1 MGADYLGLDAVGWHS
16 MVKTWWDQVLAACL
30 LATIVFGGLYIL
42 FLVGRKAR
50 KSWRKRGQLSVV
62 PTAISRYLD
71 RLSKE
76 AQPLSTERYAGKELQ
91 SFGVFLGSL
100 SNPPTPDQTQL
111 LQEWDITVLDP
122 TQDGV
127 LGSLSCQRTDSY
139 ILGRLDVRVLA
150 NSESASNNDEVIHAL
165 EAVAQTLRTCFKQS
179 QDVQSPF
186 NGVLLAD
193 FLAHFQPVVL
203 NALVKYINQLGLD
216 VWLELS
222 PPAYITE
229 QQCRDIDMLPI
240 RGFIYRNATISPDGS
255 SRNYFQMTE
264 MRTAMR
270 AIASQKSMGG
280 TTIVSWETI
289 DNGVE
294 LSHDVIHRTF
304 KWCNY
309 RSARCWVAPRAA
321 LTDATIATTETITE
335 EPLGALMWMK
345 GNEVTE
351 AHNVWRSNGKVC
363 QNPCGHDSL
372 YESLQSF
379 IPNLL
384 AKLSLSPPAKEPLI
398 DSQETVI
405 DELSWPSQPELTQE
419 NPFSVSPAGND
430 YTGLGCFQLGLD
442 CTSRDITDLVDAQR
456 HVRDLD
462 LLERIK
468 LEELHYIAEQLRA
481 LQKATHMTASGVS
494 NAARELL
501 SILSSCN
508 GGETD
513 TLKVYVGLHSG
524 FRTRLET
531 QVWGMYDTDTTSGT
545 LNLNIYLSAKAQDR
559 TSTLLHTFMSSRGYS
574 RFECLMAEVAL
585 VTETGSLSETWGL
598 PSRIMHDIEQ
608 LTPAEAILFLRR
620 LTASECSISSELSQ
634 KVRAFCEYQLIEAPS
649 LAQLR
654 ALSSTA
660 YLSGEISAEDL
671 VSSRLAWYRE
681 QGCWYPDPTV
691 AVALFKEVD
700 AKLPAIL
707 INGELQL
714 LTQLATVVHTILQTD
729 QIDAAADLFA
739 LSVFCAFR
747 KLALN
752 EVYLEVLDRNP
763 LPNNDMLQ
771 ASCFAEMYAVGAR
784 CDMYFDMAPI
794 LLGKILATRY
804 RAYYDVHQPPR
815 RDDMFTE
822 LPTAYASMD
831 IDLDPKGEQER
842 PSVFYQFTFLGIF
855 AVPALID
862 IIMLTTVGRGLY
874 LTTFMSNIDK
884 SLATLALMIALILC
898 GGFGG
903 WISSGGN
910 YYLNAMAF
918 PAMSMFV
925 MTRFVAGLAV
935 AFVGGIFAMIGIGV
949 ISGFEHG
956 VVFFLYFVMLS
967 TFLMTL
973 SALSVYQIPGFQF
986 QSGRTVIM
994 MCIPILFIS
1003 PIITIWVHHDTWVYI
1018 PFLWLFL
1025 ICLLI
1030 GARMVISQWNTWYL
1044 NIPRITDSDVVNW
1057 YLKTSPRDSL
1067 PADVEDIGTTP
1078 IPRQALQASVE
1089 KERNRHF
1096 WTRSTADPLVR
1107 KLADGYSATM
1117 FLLVWYC
1124 RYSRTKLPRPYSPTW
1139 NLQLKASVDTMSD
1152 MQRGVKL
1159 HNAFLHWRHTG
1170 GDVWCGILYFIL
1182 ALVDKWTALLTGQSV
1197 VGLSN
1202 VSSMKYRLAT
1212 GFGLAYYLMGAVIL
1226 DAVSQPLW
1234 TLANKTTSRAIASLE
1249 SLEEAKLDNIRSR
1262 RALYWKSLAKF
1273 FFLHIWGASISLAL
1287 MWAFEGTSDATIM
1300 YLAYVGSYS
1309 GLLWYQYNK
1318 VFTGLRAVIPLA
1330 LGTVIGFVLGILLH
1344 VYVPAFAYSS
1354 VISLASGTWTAAFV
1368 SLYMTDIWMPLWK
1381 KETNAQPTSKNESPF
1396 YTCSALDPSPDL
1408 SQTTLSQMFDNIS
1421 ALPADVR
1428 YKLQPSQHPGVEVMQ
1443 ILQSQ
1448 YSSKKS
1454 GRVEAA
1460 FRLAGGLV
1468 GLAAELWQRGE
1479 TTIELVSA
1487 GHLLQN
1493 EQKIRAISRSTA
1505 SGLHIF
1511 VVIGPDLVGDEW
1523 VSDIRRNCR
1532 MIAETVVQATAE
1544 CKSGLSHSQS
1554 LVTELLVSDD
1564 RDGEQVPVPEGV
1576 KRQLET
1582 CTGERMRAIGYWQ
1595 KTLLRHLLLG
1605 LECDLEWDKLPKDVR
1620 SFLLKRC
1627 CGQSCSL
1634 SSTQM
1639 DWIRSRFSADES
1651 LGIEEFISRCNLG
1664 AGLAV
1669 SVTSFTETLP
1679 PNQNLQHAF
1688 PDSWSVGA
1696 QLPANPNLSDLGFI
1710 GTIQLALS
1718 RLHEKIKTCIK
1729 FTVISL
1735 VADPEY
1741 QRELNYITRGLPLIF
1756 AWPATLVLN
1765 TVWIICK
1772 TLQRFILPVVLLHGR
1787 EKVSTLYKNMKG
1799 RKAVIE
1805 NNRVITESLNGPS
1818 TGFFETMPD
1827 GTLRLYQYSG
1837 RHEERPSDNKHLTA
1851 INTYKDTLNLQKREE
1866 YSNGT
1871 LTNEFIYDYTSVND
1885 GRNAK
1890 LPSRRQCV
1898 SGVLSGQVV
1907 QYDKRGHIMSGS
1919 TMRNGD
1925 PVSFEFS
1932 YRKHAK
1938 FDDELLRAEFV
1949 SGHNKIQVAWC
1960 MPPRARP
1967 EKLNKWIPYPRVT
1980 EATFTKESD
1989 VYNAKWTYDHK
2000 FHPII
2005 STTLN
2010 GEPSPT
2016 PPMIQDD
2023 WYNVL
2028 QKPKNCSFLDD
2039 NPLFSFSSIKAGFV
2053 SRMFGFNVK
2062 RYPIPTSLARE
2073 HLWKSWKSGKE
2084 FDAATTRWMDE
2095 LLLRSDRV
2103 LNPYW
2108 RNRDFGRLDAAGKY
2122 LDALGDTVLARVDMK
2137 PEVSSWTWLAF
2148 KMSDLYSFGQGG
2160 DARINTRTLSTQL
2173 QDSDRQLHVLALDTA
2188 TWPNEPGGVSAC
2200 RRDLVNNL
2208 KSTRWHI
2215 LAEAATDFGVPRFQI
2230 ERNVQS
2236 LAVVPQWGLDFLN
2249 PTHGVFQ
2256 SSLDSEVAERS
2267 FDTRKSDIE
2276 QNFIPILTSLVRCA
2290 RTTQHTRR
2298 HIEEATKALVDL
2310 NTYFESSRN
2319 WNDVWMSDV
2328 VKDAWR
2334 NLWLADDIDGI
2345 MPISQWRTAEH
2356 PTLVQLDTALDMW
2369 HRYLFVFSVP
2379 VPEKIPD
2386 IFQASHH
2393 FTGATYGVLCKV
2405 KRKCALHVW
2414 DHSISLREM
2423 VTFLSGAI
2431 SFDSSFVNTTLI
2443 HLGRLSCVLA
2453 EHHADVVL
2461 PCAAFFNP
2469 GWEAE
2474 LGTCEGALQHRRAFQ
2489 RKIDPVV
2496 NGITDMEK
2504 YKPIETIKTETP
2516 TVVMLSHIRYVKDIK
2531 TAVMAT
2537 DVIVNRWGFKDY
2549 RLHIYGDMEKT
2560 PGYSSECQEIIASKG
2575 LRDHVVLKGLGNP
2588 SVVLQDAWL
2597 FMNSSISEGL
2607 PLAMGEA
2614 ALTGVPVVCTDV
2626 GASFCVVTDS
2636 KTGKRFSEVV
2646 APNDALSLAQAQ
2658 IRILALVDEW
2668 APFAEDEEGY
2678 QPPKLSLRPSPEE
2691 VEQITK
2697 RMYAKTEQRR
2707 RLGMRGRDN
2716 VLNNFSEHRYL
2727 REHEQMLWIGK
2738 YQSRSFIARERMAS
2752 SNSSLGFTKER
2763 IHSSQP
2769 SRTWWGRLRRGPGP
2783 LSSADS
2789 SSESV

>member
-1 MGADYLGLDAVGWHS
+1 MGANYLGLDAVGWHA
-16 MVKTWWDQVLAACL
+16 MVKTWWSQ
-30 LATIVFGGLYIL
+30 
-42 FLVGRKAR
+42 
-50 KSWRKRGQLSVV
+50 KRDQLSEV
-62 PTAISRYLD
+62 PTVISRCLD

-111 LQEWDITVLDP
+111 LQQWDITVLDP
-122 TQDGV
+122 AQEGV
-127 LGSLSCQRTDSY
+127 LSSLSGQPTASY
-139 ILGRLDVRVLA
+139 TLGRLEVRALA
-150 NSESASNNDEVIHAL
+150 NSERASDNDEVIQAL
-165 EAVAQTLRTCFKQS
+165 EAVAQALQTNFKQS
-179 QDVQSPF
+179 QGAQSPF

-203 NALVKYINQLGLD
+203 NRLVNYINQLGLD

-229 QQCRDIDMLPI
+229 RQCREINMLPI

-280 TTIVSWETI
+280 TTVAMWETI
-289 DNGVE
+289 DNGAE
-294 LSHDVIHRTF
+294 LPHDVIHRTF

-309 RSARCWVAPRAA
+309 RSAMCWIAPRDA
-321 LTDATIATTETITE
+321 LTDATIATAKTITE

-351 AHNVWRSNGKVC
+351 AHNVWRSNGEVC
-363 QNPCGHDSL
+363 QNPCDHDSL
-372 YESLQSF
+372 YESLHSF
-379 IPNLL
+379 IPDLP
-384 AKLSLSPPAKEPLI
+384 AKLSLSPAWELPA

-405 DELSWPSQPELTQE
+405 DELYWPSQQE
-419 NPFSVSPAGND
+419 STMNPFSVSPAGAD

-456 HVRDLD
+456 HVRDLG
-462 LLERIK
+462 LLERVK
-468 LEELHYIAEQLRA
+468 LEELHGIAGQLRA
-481 LQKATHMTASGVS
+481 LQKTTTTPSQEF
-494 NAARELL
+494 NAVKELL

-508 GGETD
+508 GSETD

-531 QVWGMYDTDTTSGT
+531 QVWGLYDVDTASGT
-545 LNLNIYLSAKAQDR
+545 LNLNVYLSAKVQDR

-585 VTETGSLSETWGL
+585 ATQTGSLSETWGL
-598 PSRIMHDIEQ
+598 PPRIMHDIEQ

-620 LTASECSISSELSQ
+620 VTTSECSKSSSLSQ
-634 KVRAFCEYQLIEAPS
+634 KVRAFCEYQLVEAPS

-660 YLSGEISAEDL
+660 YLGGEISAEDL
-671 VSSRLAWYRE
+671 VHSRLAWYRE
-681 QGCWYPDPTV
+681 QGCWCPDSTV

-700 AKLPAIL
+700 ARLPAIL
-707 INGELQL
+707 INGELQI
-714 LTQLATVVHTILQTD
+714 LTQLATVAHTVLRTD

-822 LPTAYASMD
+822 LPTAYSSMD

-862 IIMLTTVGRGLY
+862 IVMLTTVGRGLY

-925 MTRFVAGLAV
+925 LTRFVAGLAV

-986 QSGRTVIM
+986 QS
-994 MCIPILFIS
+994 
-1003 PIITIWVHHDTWVYI
+1003 
-1018 PFLWLFL
+1018 
-1025 ICLLI
+1025 
-1030 GARMVISQWNTWYL
+1030 WNTWYL

-1057 YLKTSPRDSL
+1057 YLETRPGDSL
-1067 PADVEDIGTTP
+1067 PADVKDIGTTP
-1078 IPRQALQASVE
+1078 IPRQALQESVE

-1096 WTRSTADPLVR
+1096 WSRSTADPLVR

-1249 SLEEAKLDNIRSR
+1249 SLQEAKLDNIRTR

-1273 FFLHIWGASISLAL
+1273 FFLHIWGAAISLAL
-1287 MWAFEGTSDATIM
+1287 MWAFEATSDATIM

-1330 LGTVIGFVLGILLH
+1330 IGTVIGFILGILLH

-1354 VISLASGTWTAAFV
+1354 VISLASGTWSAALI
-1368 SLYMTDIWMPLWK
+1368 SLYMTDIWMPLSK
-1381 KETNAQPTSKNESPF
+1381 KETNTQPTSKGELPF
-1396 YTCSALDPSPDL
+1396 YTCSALNPRPDI
-1408 SQTTLSQMFDNIS
+1408 SQTTLSQTFDSIS

-1428 YKLQPSQHPGVEVMQ
+1428 YKLQPSEHPGVEVMQ

-1448 YSSKKS
+1448 CSSQKS

-1468 GLAAELWQRGE
+1468 SLTAELWQRGE

-1493 EQKIRAISRSTA
+1493 DHKIRAISRSTA

-1511 VVIGPDLVGDEW
+1511 VVIGPDLVGNEW
-1523 VSDIRRNCR
+1523 VSGIRRNCR
-1532 MIAETVVQATAE
+1532 MIAEAMVQATAE
-1544 CKSGLSHSQS
+1544 CKSGISHNQA
-1554 LVTELLVSDD
+1554 LVAELLVADD

-1582 CTGERMRAIGYWQ
+1582 YTGERIRAIGYWQ
-1595 KTLLRHLLLG
+1595 RTLLRHLLLG

-1627 CGQSCSL
+1627 CGQSCRL

-1639 DWIRSRFSADES
+1639 DWIRSRFTANES

-1664 AGLAV
+1664 AELAV

-1679 PNQNLQHAF
+1679 PNQDLQHAF
-1688 PDSWSVGA
+1688 LDSWSVGA
-1696 QLPANPNLSDLGFI
+1696 QLPASPNLSDLGFV
-1710 GTIQLALS
+1710 GTVKLVLS

-1741 QRELNYITRGLPLIF
+1741 QRELKYILRGQPLIF
-1756 AWPATLVLN
+1756 AWPATLILN
-1765 TVWIICK
+1765 TVWTICK
-1772 TLQRFILPVVLLHGR
+1772 ALQRFILPLVLLHGR

-1799 RKAVIE
+1799 RKTVIE
-1805 NNRVITESLNGPS
+1805 SNRVIIESLTGPS
-1818 TGFFETMPD
+1818 TGFLETLPD
-1827 GTLRLYQYSG
+1827 GTLRLYQYTG
-1837 RHEERPSDNKHLTA
+1837 RHEEKPTDNKQLRA
-1851 INTYKDTLNLQKREE
+1851 INTYKDKLILEKREE
-1866 YSNGT
+1866 YHNGS
-1871 LTNEFIYDYTSVND
+1871 LTNEFVYDYTSVND
-1885 GRNAK
+1885 GRNAN
-1890 LPSRRQCV
+1890 LPSRRQCI
-1898 SGVLSGQVV
+1898 SGVLNGQIV

-1960 MPPRARP
+1960 MPPQTRP
-1967 EKLNKWIPYPRVT
+1967 DKLNKWIPYPRVT

-2010 GEPSPT
+2010 GECSPT
-2016 PPMIQDD
+2016 PPMIEND

-2053 SRMFGFNVK
+2053 PRMLGFNVK

-2103 LNPYW
+2103 LKPYW
-2108 RNRDFGRLDAAGKY
+2108 RRRDFGRLEAAGKY
-2122 LDALGDTVLARVDMK
+2122 LDSFGDTVLARVDMN

-2173 QDSDRQLHVLALDTA
+2173 RDSDSQLHVLALDTA

-2208 KSTRWHI
+2208 KTTRWHI

-2290 RTTQHTRR
+2290 RSTQHTRQ

-2334 NLWLADDIDGI
+2334 KLWLADDLDGVI
-2345 MPISQWRTAEH
+2345 PISQWRTAEH

-2393 FTGATYGVLCKV
+2393 FTGATYGVLCKI

-2474 LGTCEGALQHRRAFQ
+2474 LGTCEGALQHRRAFE

-2769 SRTWWGRLRRGPGP
+2769 SRTWLGKLRRGPEP
-2783 LSSADS
+2783 LSSAES
-2789 SSESV
+2789 SSDSV